1 MKKIIQVLA
10 TFLVVILISG
20 AFILWPKI
28 ETYLFGEEEEY
39 IIIKDITRS
48 DTYTSY
54 TDSISIFS
62 ERNWNKNRYE
72 NLLMDLDAQ
81 KDGDLI
87 NQNEYK
93 ELLELLEGAY
103 TNTLKNS
110 ISYWTKNRCI
120 HDSINIIEKEIFN
133 LSDTNLTYKGYL
145 EKEIEILNTYNE
157 ITKNHS
163 NKINYLIKQK
173 FDTLKVKSYKSLIS
187 KYKKNKHFNR
197 CSKVI
202 NIIKES
208 EGKIQNYEMYVKEY
222 NDNIIYYIENYKT
235 EKVCSEDHIQK
246 YETTCSQH
254 ISKYGIESHNTWK
267 KNIETLDK
275 LNPYKFDYNSDGE
288 HLSCYDYKNYTHY
301 YNELKT
307 KKICD

>member
-72 NLLMDLDAQ
+72 NILMDLDAQ

-222 NDNIIYYIENYKT
+222 NDNIIYYIENYK
-235 EKVCSEDHIQK
+235 VVRGCNYQHSS
-246 YETTCSQH
+246 TCNDY
-254 ISKYGIESHNTWK
+254 IENYGKSNHENYYFKSH
-267 KNIETLDK
+267 TLDI
-275 LNPYKFDYNSDGE
+275 LDDTNPYKFDYNSDGE
-288 HLSCYDYKNYTHY
+288 PLSCYDFKNYTHY